1 MMLNRFMLLTLFMA
15 FAMSTTLVGPSV
27 QLAEADDSEMVYEL
41 RTYTCNPGKL
51 PNLHARFK
59 NHTMELFE
67 KHGIKNIM
75 YWTPVD
81 KEDTLIYVVAH
92 KSREAADKS
101 WKAFVNDP
109 AWKKAYQ
116 ESIADG
122 KIVKKVERQY
132 MTATEYS
139 P

>member
-1 MMLNRFMLLTLFMA
+1 MHNRFA
-15 FAMSTTLVGPSV
+15 FLSLSLALVGSSLIAGSFAQV
-27 QLAEADDSEMVYEL
+27 ASADDSEMVYEL

-59 NHTMELFE
+59 NHTMKLFE
-67 KHGIKNIM
+67 KHGMKNVM

-92 KSREAADKS
+92 KSREAADQS

-109 AWKKAYQ
+109 DWKKAYQ

-122 KIVKKVERQY
+122 KIVKKVQRQY
-132 MTATEYS
+132 MTPTEYS

>member
-1 MMLNRFMLLTLFMA
+1 MRNRFA
-15 FAMSTTLVGPSV
+15 FLSLSLALVGSSLIAGSFAQV
-27 QLAEADDSEMVYEL
+27 ASADDSEMVYEL

-59 NHTMELFE
+59 NHTMKLFE
-67 KHGIKNIM
+67 KHGMKNVM

-92 KSREAADKS
+92 KSREAADQS
-101 WKAFVNDP
+101 WKAFGSDP
-109 AWKKAYQ
+109 DWKKVYQ

-122 KIVKKVERQY
+122 KIVKKVQRQY
-132 MTATEYS
+132 MTPTEYS

>member
-1 MMLNRFMLLTLFMA
+1 M
-15 FAMSTTLVGPSV
+15 
-27 QLAEADDSEMVYEL
+27 
-41 RTYTCNPGKL
+41 KI
-51 PNLHARFK
+51 
-59 NHTMELFE
+59 FE

-81 KEDTLIYVVAH
+81 KEDTLIYVISH
-92 KSREAADKS
+92 KSRAAADKS
-101 WKAFVNDP
+101 WNAFKDDP
-109 AWKKAYQ
+109 DWKKAYK

-122 KIVKKVERQY
+122 KIVMKVERQY